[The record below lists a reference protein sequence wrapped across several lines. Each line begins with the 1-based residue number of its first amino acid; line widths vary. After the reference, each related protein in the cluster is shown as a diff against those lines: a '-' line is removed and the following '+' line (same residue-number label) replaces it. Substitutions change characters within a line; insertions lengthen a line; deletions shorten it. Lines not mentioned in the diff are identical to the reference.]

1 MASAEPNG
9 MTGPPDGPVP
19 PTGHPSLTDPVVVI
33 GAGPAGLTAARLLA
47 GAGDPVV
54 VVEADDVVGGISRTV
69 ERDGWR
75 FDIGGHRFFT
85 KVRPVEEFWH
95 QVLPPEDF
103 LLRPRM
109 SRIYYDGKFY
119 DYPIKL
125 GNALSN
131 LGLVEAF
138 LCGLS
143 FLWVRIHPPKDMS
156 TLEGYIVSNYG
167 WRLYRHFFKTYNE
180 KLWAVSASE
189 ISADWGAQRIKGMSL
204 WNAVW
209 EPIRTSVAGRRRDP
223 SKQVTSL
230 IEEFEYPKFGPG
242 MMWERCADQVE
253 ARGGILRMETAA
265 TAVHVENGAAVAVT
279 VASGGREERI
289 GVSHVISSMPL
300 TALARI
306 VEPPV
311 PAEVLAAAGDLHYR
325 DFLTVALVVP
335 EERGFPDNWI
345 YIHSPEVKVGR
356 IQNFGVWS
364 PYLVKDGRTCL
375 GMEYFVF
382 EGDELWTCTDDE
394 LVTLATKELA
404 AIGLVEASDVE
415 AGYVVRMPKAY
426 PVYDDV
432 YRDNVQVIRRW
443 FEENAPNVHPVGRN
457 GMHKYNNQDHSM
469 YTAMLTVENIHGA
482 HHDIWAVNVEEE
494 YHETTD
500 GRSAVS
506 ESRPPSGPSGP
517 GPSGP
522 GPSGPGPSAG
532 TRTPPTGD
540 GRPTGTG
547 RDAPI
552 IPRSAPRLVSPT
564 ARPGGADRARNV
576 SG

>member
-1 MASAEPNG
+1 MSGSPSGGSEPSGSPDATSATPG
-9 MTGPPDGPVP
+9 TDGSADTDSAGTGSAGPGSSDTGS
-19 PTGHPSLTDPVVVI
+19 TGHPERPVVII
-33 GAGPAGLTAARLLA
+33 GAGPAGLTAARQLA
-47 GAGDPVV
+47 EVGDAVV
-54 VVEADDVVGGISRTV
+54 VVEEDTVVGGISRTV

-95 QVLPPEDF
+95 KVLPDEDF

-109 SRIYYDGKFY
+109 SRIYYEGKFY

-131 LGLVEAF
+131 LGVAESL

-143 FLWVRIHPPKDMS
+143 FLWVRVHPPKDLT

-180 KLWAVSASE
+180 KVWAVPASE

-209 EPIRTSVAGRRRDP
+209 EPIRASLAGRRKDK

-230 IEEFEYPKFGPG
+230 IEEFQYPKLGPG
-242 MMWERCADQVE
+242 MMWEHCAEQVE
-253 ARGGILRMETAA
+253 AMGGDVRMSTSAS
-265 TAVHVENGAAVAVT
+265 AVHVEDGRAVAVT
-279 VASGGREERI
+279 VTSGAGPQRLDA
-289 GVSHVISSMPL
+289 SHVISSMPF

-306 VEPPV
+306 VDPPV
-311 PAEVLAAAGDLHYR
+311 PAEVLKAADDLHYR

-345 YIHSPEVKVGR
+345 YIHSPDVKVGR

-382 EGDELWTCTDDE
+382 EGDELWNCGDDD
-394 LVTLATKELA
+394 LVALATKELA
-404 AIGLVEASDVE
+404 AIGLVDPSDVE
-415 AGYVVRMPKAY
+415 VGYVVRMPKAY

-432 YRDNVQVIRRW
+432 YADNVEVIRRW
-443 FEENAPNVHPVGRN
+443 FEEHAPNVHPVGRN

-482 HHDIWAVNVEEE
+482 HHDIWSVNVEEE
-494 YHETTD
+494 YHESTD
-500 GRSAVS
+500 GASAAS
-506 ESRPPSGPSGP
+506 ESR
-517 GPSGP
+517 
-522 GPSGPGPSAG
+522 
-532 TRTPPTGD
+532 
-540 GRPTGTG
+540 TG

-552 IPRSAPRLVSPT
+552 IPRGAAKVGSATGSGT
-564 ARPGGADRARNV
+564 AAR
-576 SG
+576 